1 MDCFIFL
8 HWLVAGRAAS
18 YNRSF
23 MTPVD
28 AMTDAWTE
36 SLLSHLAHP
45 LPATGTLWV
54 GFSGGLDSTV
64 LLYLLTRLP
73 MARGRLRAIH
83 VNHGLSAHAADWQ
96 QHCEALCEQWQV
108 PLISASVQVQNQ
120 GDGIEQAAR
129 AARYEVYREHVAA
142 GDTLLLA
149 HHGDDQ
155 IETFF
160 QRLLRGSGLAGL
172 AAMPAQRALANGSLL
187 LRPLLGCE
195 RQQLEAVAGECGLR
209 WVEDESNQD
218 ARFERNWW
226 RNQLLPQLFQRFPG
240 RKASLLRSVEQWQQ
254 DQRLL
259 DELLQPHTNQCLR
272 DVSWPS
278 TAPLA
283 LDLSAL
289 AALPAHWQPYV
300 IRQWLLTLKQAA
312 PTQQWLQ
319 TLMDDVVRAAD
330 DAQPLLTLGDVCV
343 RRFRGCLYLQLAQA
357 SDGLMPRVIQLPQQ
371 ALPWGAGQ
379 LQPVAGSAT
388 CGLAA
393 GEYLLTC
400 ADRARGHSLRP
411 AGRPAKNLKAL
422 FQEAGIPPWLRDQ
435 WPALWQGDQLVALPG
450 IACDQCVLCEGGAEY
465 RWQSLL

>member
-1 MDCFIFL
+1 
-8 HWLVAGRAAS
+8 
-18 YNRSF
+18 
-23 MTPVD
+23 
-28 AMTDAWTE
+28 MTDARTD
-36 SLLSHLAHP
+36 SLLSHLAHQ

-64 LLYLLTRLP
+64 LLHLLTRLQTT
-73 MARGRLRAIH
+73 RGRLRAIH

-96 QHCEALCEQWQV
+96 QHCAALCEHWQV
-108 PLISASVQVQNQ
+108 PLISASVLVKNQ

-129 AARYEVYREHVAA
+129 AARYEVYREHVMA

-172 AAMPAQRALANGSLL
+172 SAMPAQRALTKGCVL

-195 RQQLEAVAGECGLR
+195 RQQLEAVAREAGLR

-218 ARFERNWW
+218 ERFERNWW
-226 RNQLLPQLFQRFPG
+226 RNQLLPQVFQRFPG

-254 DQRLL
+254 DQQLL

-289 AALPAHWQPYV
+289 ATLPEHWQPYV
-300 IRQWLLTLKQAA
+300 IRQWLLTLQQAA

-330 DAQPLLTLGDVCV
+330 DAQPLLTLGTACI
-343 RRFRGCLYLQLAQA
+343 RRFRGCLYLQLPLA
-357 SDGLMPRVIQLPQQ
+357 DDCLRPRTVQLPQQ
-371 ALPWGAGQ
+371 TLLWGSGQ
-379 LQPVAGSAT
+379 LQAVAASAT
-388 CGLAA
+388 YGLAA

-400 ADRARGHSLRP
+400 AAEARGHSLRP
-411 AGRPAKNLKAL
+411 LGRPAKNLKAL
-422 FQEAGIPPWLRDQ
+422 FQEAGVPPWLRDQ
-435 WPALWQGDQLVALPG
+435 WPALWQQDQLVALPG
-450 IACDQCVLCEGGAEY
+450 IACDQSVLCEGGTEY
-465 RWQSLL
+465 CWQ